1 MRKSIYEIA
10 ATPAVA
16 YLNLVRQHAC
26 NKIMNAAAEMASQ
39 FARYGDMIVGFVVIQ
54 GVAFAYGLGKE
65 GTLKRAI
72 LSGYA
77 FVMWILFFAAAFYLG
92 LVSMCGYWEHSLR
105 SVAGQTGVVLR
116 ASIAATTGRSI
127 MVLVCMLICGFALH
141 RNKPKST
148 HGAAG

>member
-1 MRKSIYEIA
+1 
-10 ATPAVA
+10 
-16 YLNLVRQHAC
+16 
-26 NKIMNAAAEMASQ
+26 
-39 FARYGDMIVGFVVIQ
+39 
-54 GVAFAYGLGKE
+54 
-65 GTLKRAI
+65 AI

-92 LVSMCGYWEHSLR
+92 LVGMCGYWEHSLR

-148 HGAAG
+148 HGAAGENVFLKPSHAFPYCLGEQTQFLCPIAISGRSCLAW